1 MIRVLY
7 TWSVPAERSEAF
19 RSAWRKTT
27 RNIHQTVDGALGSFC
42 LAGIDDRDEVLT
54 VALWE
59 SEAQWRRFIQ
69 TAKTDSMKSL
79 HDLAEQISV
88 KAYTQVGDETV
99 HVGRPAT

>member
-7 TWSVPAERSEAF
+7 TWSVPAERAEAF
-19 RSAWRKTT
+19 RSVWRKTT
-27 RNIHQTVDGALGSFC
+27 RNIHQAVDGALGSFC
-42 LAGIDDRDEVLT
+42 LAGIDDPDEVVT

-59 SEAQWRRFIQ
+59 SEEQWKSFIQ

-79 HDLAEQISV
+79 HELAEQISV

-99 HVGRPAT
+99 YAWLSDT